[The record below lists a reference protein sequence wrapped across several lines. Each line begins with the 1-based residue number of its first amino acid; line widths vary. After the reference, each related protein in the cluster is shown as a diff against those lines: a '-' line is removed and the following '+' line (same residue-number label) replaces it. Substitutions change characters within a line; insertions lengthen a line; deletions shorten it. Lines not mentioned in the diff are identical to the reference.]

1 MIDFLA
7 PIGGFLG
14 QLAVLLVCAAVL
26 GLPLLKV
33 DAVRRPK
40 AGRKVRGS
48 FPIHGVVGPNGGGKS
63 ACVVWMLLPS
73 LAAGRPVLSTVRI
86 LDFENPR
93 PCDDVVCAA
102 DHLAKQLPHDHLA
115 AHPLWT
121 PFTRW
126 QQLLEWRN
134 GDVFMDEVTGVASS
148 RDSHKMPGAV
158 LNHLM
163 QLRRADVR
171 LFWTAPSWR
180 RADTGIREV
189 TQAVTSCKGFFKKR
203 VPMADDG
210 TERLW
215 HHRRLFIWSTYD
227 AYAFEDF
234 TAGTRDKLKAIKREW
249 HWGPGSP
256 AFAGYDTFDQV
267 LGIGSVTGD
276 QVIGV
281 CMTCDGMRRRGP
293 CTCDNHAAD
302 GPVKGRRRGSGA
314 GPLGGK
320 PRSGASEGA
329 SETGI
334 VPSPVVSD
342 GGEVQ

>member
-1 MIDFLA
+1 MSDFLA
-7 PIGGFLG
+7 PIFTIAW
-14 QLAVLLVCAAVL
+14 QL
-26 GLPLLKV
+26 GLLALCGLVLASPLLRTEGF
-33 DAVRRPK
+33 RRPT
-40 AGRKVRGS
+40 AGRKLRGS

-93 PCDDVVCAA
+93 PCDDPVCAA
-102 DHLAKQLPHDHLA
+102 RHLEQALPHEHLA

-189 TQAVTSCKGFFKKR
+189 TQAVTSCKGFIKKR
-203 VPMADDG
+203 VPVADDG
-210 TERLW
+210 TERMW

-256 AFAGYDTFDQV
+256 SFDGYDTFDQV

-293 CTCDNHAAD
+293 CTCDTHSVDA
-302 GPVKGRRRGSGA
+302 PVKGRRRAAGA
-314 GPLGGK
+314 GSPGRQARSADSGGA
-320 PRSGASEGA
+320 PVADV
-329 SETGI
+329 
-334 VPSPVVSD
+334 VPSPVITD
-342 GGEVQ
+342 GGSVQ